1 MGKIGDGQWTNH
13 ISRKPTMDGV
23 CKIVG
28 TTWPLFKADLSWGEG
43 QMLVVASGL
52 EDPESR
58 KGALV
63 HPSEASAFSHVAHFK
78 SLGVTCRM
86 DPAGPFNCL
95 YYGFTYYPSMISV
108 LKFT

>member
-1 MGKIGDGQWTNH
+1 
-13 ISRKPTMDGV
+13 
-23 CKIVG
+23 
-28 TTWPLFKADLSWGEG
+28 
-43 QMLVVASGL
+43 MLVVASGL

-78 SLGVTCRM
+78 SSSVTCRM
-86 DPAGPFNCL
+86 DPAGPFKCCYCL
-95 YYGFTYYPSMISV
+95 HLFYPGMISV